1 MINKMVKVTAILLVT
16 MLASTAQI
24 NAASNNQLS
33 TPKAAA
39 TPKAVKPFSDIKLG
53 DGVSAALEIVDV
65 WQQESGH
72 VAVFTLKYTNRGK
85 NTARLVSYFP
95 KVVVSGSATAANPVT
110 RDITKKTIASG
121 QSLSVTYY
129 AKISKGSLSGMK
141 VAMDVWNPKVKGYLE
156 RAGAYRVP
164 STYSPA
170 AEPGESTML
179 KLGGAPVTVQTESLQ
194 IIKYNGKVM
203 AKVGLYITNR
213 GGREWA
219 DHSYAPYLVTSSGT
233 SFLLQPE
240 AGKASSSIQP
250 KEKKLVYYITEIP
263 SYLKATGLR
272 FLWTENDE
280 TLKLTLPVAS
290 FKLPPATVPNWD
302 IAPGAVKTLT
312 LRGNRVDAKIGQT
325 TVRAS
330 GDQAIW
336 NIEMAF
342 KNKGN
347 KTVEIPA
354 YEFAIKASEGS
365 FHPYIPDNSKN
376 ITLRPSEEKTIP
388 IEISLPLHLRQDL
401 LKLQMIEPSGSGIS
415 SQTPA
420 NSDDTGN
427 TSTVTETT
435 EKMNLPIAY
444 FGLSYQAEHKASIGV
459 EYSAQTANGFA
470 YTLESIQ
477 RLPWQDVDLVVAKLR
492 LRNTHESKSLLLPD
506 LKVNVNADEKTT
518 LANSEVIADE
528 QGSLIGPGASTE
540 VYVMTRIPY
549 IKDIR
554 SLRFELF
561 TQKDTAKTSFLNL
574 TTSGTMQSIH
584 VLDRGQSYSIETLG
598 KRAEAQERRTV
609 IYEGADSDIIYS
621 ELTMTSGEQ
630 RRVQAAQLKGYFQ
643 SIDGK
648 IYEADTVQPEIALQ
662 PGAKQLVV
670 FWARVPKGAAS
681 EMSLALGTAIS
692 GGKLA
697 ESGKDATGVLGVKK
711 LMLNPVKPGASS
723 SLSQLNWFPYSVS
736 VAKAVGHLQ
745 EGSSSV
751 SLNITFDVKRS
762 EGITVADAGHKLI
775 LIIKDSLGQT
785 QEHTLT
791 PGTDIQVPGTRTV
804 PYVLTDELY
813 KKLKGGWFHLT
824 LVDEFQNERITL
836 GSQSYSVTVELN
848 QDPYEDK

>member
-1 MINKMVKVTAILLVT
+1 MVNKMVKVTTAIFLVT
-16 MLASTAQI
+16 ILASTAQVK
-24 NAASNNQLS
+24 AASNKELSTSKIPS
-33 TPKAAA
+33 TPKVI
-39 TPKAVKPFSDIKLG
+39 KQFSDVKLG
-53 DGVSAALEIVDV
+53 DSVSAALEHVDV
-65 WQQESGH
+65 WQQESGP
-72 VAVFTLKYTNRGK
+72 VAVFTLKYTNGGK

-95 KVVVSGSATAANPVT
+95 KVVVSGSVTAANPVT
-110 RDITKKTIASG
+110 RDMTKKMIAPGQTII
-121 QSLSVTYY
+121 VTYY
-129 AKISKGSLSGMK
+129 AKISTSSLSGMK
-141 VAMDVWNPKVKGYLE
+141 IAMDVWNPKVKGYLE
-156 RAGAYRVP
+156 RAGAYRVT
-164 STYSPA
+164 SNYSPA
-170 AEPGESTML
+170 VETGESMKLT
-179 KLGGAPVTVQTESLQ
+179 LGGAPITVQTESLQ

-203 AKVGLYITNR
+203 AKVGLYVTNR
-213 GGREWA
+213 GGKAWS
-219 DHSYAPYLVTSSGT
+219 DHSYTPYLVTNNGT
-233 SFLLQPE
+233 SFLLHPE
-240 AGKASSSIQP
+240 AGKSDSTIQP

-263 SYLKATGLR
+263 SYLKTTDLR

-290 FKLPPATVPNWD
+290 FKLPTATVPNWD
-302 IAPGAVKTLT
+302 IAPGTVKTLT
-312 LRGNRVDAKIGQT
+312 LRGNRVDAKVGQT

-330 GDQAIW
+330 GDQAMW

-347 KTVEIPA
+347 KTVEIPD

-365 FHPYIPDNSKN
+365 FYPYISDNNKKL
-376 ITLRPSEEKTIP
+376 TLRPSEEKTIS
-388 IEISLPLHLRQDL
+388 IDISLPLHLRQDL
-401 LKLQMIEPSGSGIS
+401 LKLQMIEPSGFGQIPSN
-415 SQTPA
+415 P
-420 NSDDTGN
+420 DETGN
-427 TSTVTETT
+427 TPEATDTT
-435 EKMNLPIAY
+435 GTMNLPIAY
-444 FGLSYQAEHKASIGV
+444 FGLLYQAEHKASIGV

-477 RLPWQDVDLVVAKLR
+477 RLPWQEVDLVVAKLR

-540 VYVMTRIPY
+540 IYVVTRIPY

-574 TTSGTMQSIH
+574 TTSGTMQSIY
-584 VLDRGQSYSIETLG
+584 VLDRGQSYLIETPG
-598 KRAEAQERRTV
+598 RRAEAQERRTI

-643 SIDGK
+643 SADGK

-670 FWARVPKGAAS
+670 FWARVPKGTAN

-697 ESGKDATGVLGVKK
+697 EPGKDATGVFGVKK
-711 LMLNPVKPGASS
+711 LLLSPAKPGASS
-723 SLSQLNWFPYSVS
+723 SLSQLNWFPYTISVS
-736 VAKAVGHLQ
+736 KAVGHLQ

-751 SLNITFDVKRS
+751 SLNITFDIKRS
-762 EGITVADAGHKLI
+762 EGLTVADAGHKLI
-775 LIIKDSLGQT
+775 LVIKDSLGQT

-804 PYVLTDELY
+804 QYVLTDELY

-824 LVDEFQNERITL
+824 LIDEFQNERITL
-836 GSQSYSVTVELN
+836 GSQSYNVTVELN